1 MATAQSRETTPPAA
15 TAGDAEHAALC
26 AALAPLGL
34 CLSRERTIA
43 WCNPAFARMFGYEPV
58 ELEGTSLER
67 LYPSSQEFARIGE
80 RGLRRMQAT
89 GEYGDERLMRHRS
102 GRLIWFRVHGRS
114 ADAAAPFALAAWTFE
129 PLGGHPHPGAP
140 GAPGALTPR
149 EREVL
154 TGLVRGE
161 TSKES
166 ARHLG
171 ISPRT
176 VEKYRARL
184 MAKYHAPNAA
194 ALVQKVLGVP

>member
-1 MATAQSRETTPPAA
+1 MASAKSRETTPSAN
-15 TAGDAEHAALC
+15 AELC

-34 CLSRERTIA
+34 CLSRERTIV
-43 WCNPAFARMFGYEPV
+43 WCNPGFARMFGYEPRD
-58 ELEGTSLER
+58 LEGTSLAR
-67 LYPSSQEFARIGE
+67 LYPSSEEFARIGE
-80 RGLRRMQAT
+80 RGLRSMQAT

-114 ADAAAPFALAAWTFE
+114 RDAAAPFALAAWTFE
-129 PLGGHPHPGAP
+129 PLAGHPRPGEP